1 MLPRDPGVPGSKPG
15 DWICPGCNDLQFAR
29 NPVCRQCRTPRPA
42 GAGGN
47 NMGEPGD
54 WICSVCGD
62 LQFRRNTE
70 CRKCGNTNKDSSTS
84 ADATIAAQQQA
95 AVEAQAIQ
103 AALIAQAA
111 EGGGMDATAMAA
123 TDEASQTLY
132 LEQLKAMYAMGGVE
146 AMNGAMSALSGGMEA
161 AMGPDVAAQL
171 EDLRLQ
177 LARAR
182 GNEEDL
188 RRFNKKLDEKIED
201 LENQVALT
209 RGIAA
214 LQPDASQDPLGAQ
227 LAAAQAQIQAQ
238 AQQIRA
244 MHQKQAQRQI
254 LRPEGGADIADV
266 PVGHLVVEA
275 DKMFFLDSKT
285 SQLFEVPAKGP
296 ETQEFLKCFPK
307 AVHAAKQASTSTKP
321 VKQQDRSSVVAGR
334 GGDNAER
341 LMRTVRLTNLPPK
354 VDSSVIV
361 KSMGKA
367 FGEVACFNVEVDP
380 QSKQSF
386 ATVEFKES
394 FAGIKASRAK
404 QLGPITIA
412 PSPTCV
418 RQEEGR
424 GRSRS
429 RGRR

>member
-42 GAGGN
+42 GAGGQN
-47 NMGEPGD
+47 TFGEAGD

-111 EGGGMDATAMAA
+111 EGGCMDPTAMAA

-146 AMNGAMSALSGGMEA
+146 GMSVFGGGMEA
-161 AMGPDVAAQL
+161 AAKPDVKAQL

-177 LARAR
+177 LARAK

-227 LAAAQAQIQAQ
+227 LAATQAQVQAQ
-238 AQQIRA
+238 AQEIRA
-244 MHQKQAQRQI
+244 LYYKQAKQQM
-254 LRPEGGADIADV
+254 LLPEGGADTADV

-307 AVHAAKQASTSTKP
+307 AVHAARQASTSTKP
-321 VKQQDRSSVVAGR
+321 VKQHDRSAVPAR
-334 GGDNAER
+334 GGDSAER

-354 VDSSVIV
+354 VDSSVIM

-380 QSKQSF
+380 QTKQSF
-386 ATVEFKES
+386 ATVEFRES

-412 PSPTCV
+412 PSPACV